1 MKDKIKEIKYRGKL
15 FNSLLDNSD
24 TIYLLYELDKEEPIY
39 TTKNVFEVLDLDAEK
54 DKQCSKEI
62 IKKIFET
69 PIIKEEVRKWD
80 GKCELVSRMF
90 SYRNAN
96 TPNKVKWL
104 KVKIYPFEGKRKRYQ
119 IRLIFDATKEYEN
132 QHLLVM
138 QSQDIK
144 ANEHKLNQI
153 MTASYDFS
161 LNLNIAINEGVVK
174 NLKSNNFNFFPN
186 LKFSYKENIEKILN
200 ENIHFEDLENVKSLF
215 LFENLKKQFNNTQT
229 TPISITYRLANK
241 EPVIWLESTVFFT
254 VIRGDQNVTFLT
266 KNVTKDAEY
275 MKNQNALL
283 HSALETAKKANDAKT
298 DFLKMI
304 SHEIRTSMNAII
316 GLSESVLMD
325 DLSIVTRED
334 VTSINDASK
343 NLLEIFDE
351 ILDVSKIES
360 GIIEKNEKEY
370 ETSKL
375 FLDVINIARERVQ
388 PKKLNLKLKIE
399 ESIPSILYGDVGKI
413 RQVLLNI
420 IDNAIKYTNKGT
432 ITITGLSEKQNHN
445 TKLIISIEDTGIG
458 MEGKKLNKL
467 FETNEENLKKNTGL
481 SISKRLIDLLNGQI
495 IVESIVGEGSTFK
508 MIVTQKTI
516 NSKPIGNI
524 EQYRFPQKRII
535 AFNAKGKRILV
546 VDDNKIDIKVATR
559 LLKPYNVEI
568 ESVTSGKECFDLIK
582 NGKKYD
588 LILLDQMMPE
598 MTGAETL
605 SKLKGLKDFDIPVVV
620 VTADAIVGVKEKYL
634 NDGFD
639 DYMSKPIDVNELNH
653 LLKKYLN

>member
-1 MKDKIKEIKYRGKL
+1 MKSKIKEIKYRGRL

-24 TIYLLYELDKEEPIY
+24 TIYLLYELNKEEPIY
-39 TTKNVFEVLDLDAEK
+39 MTKNVFEVLNLDVEN
-54 DKQCSKEI
+54 DNQCSKEI

-69 PIIKEEVRKWD
+69 PIIKEEYRKWD
-80 GKCELVSRMF
+80 GKCEFVSRMF
-90 SYRNAN
+90 SYRNSN
-96 TPNKVKWL
+96 TLNKVKWL
-104 KVKIYPFEGKRKRYQ
+104 KVKIYPFEGKRKKYQ
-119 IRLIFDATKEYEN
+119 IRLIFDATKEYES

-144 ANEHKLNQI
+144 ANEKKLNQI
-153 MTASYDFS
+153 MSTSYDFS

-174 NLKSNNFNFFPN
+174 NFKENDFNFFSN
-186 LKFSYKENIEKILN
+186 LKFRYEENIEKILK
-200 ENIHFEDLENVKSLF
+200 ENIHIEDMEIVQNFFSY
-215 LFENLKKQFNNTQT
+215 ENLKKQFSNEQT
-229 TPISITYRLANK
+229 TPLSITYRLANK
-241 EPVIWLESTVFFT
+241 KPVIWLESTAFFT
-254 VIRGDQNVTFLT
+254 IIRGDQHVTILT

-275 MKNQNALL
+275 MRNQNALL
-283 HSALETAKKANDAKT
+283 QTALEEAKNANIAKT
-298 DFLKMI
+298 DFLRMV

-325 DLSIVTRED
+325 DLSLVTRED
-334 VTSINDASK
+334 VTSINSASK

-375 FLDVINIARERVQ
+375 FLDIINITRERVQ
-388 PKKLNLKLKIE
+388 PKKLNLEIKIE
-399 ESIPSILYGDVGKI
+399 ESIPSVLYGDVSKI

-420 IDNAIKYTNKGT
+420 IDNAIKYTDKGN
-432 ITITGLSEKQNHN
+432 IIITGSSEKQNYN
-445 TKLIISIEDTGIG
+445 TKLIISIKDTGTGI
-458 MEGKKLNKL
+458 EGRKLNKL
-467 FETNEENLKKNTGL
+467 FEGSNGKLMKNTGL
-481 SISKRLIDLLNGQI
+481 AISKRIIDLLNGQI
-495 IVESIVGEGSTFK
+495 IVESVVGEGSTFK
-508 MIVTQKTI
+508 IVVTQKTI
-516 NSKPIGNI
+516 NSKPIGDI
-524 EQYRFPQKRII
+524 EHYRFPQKKVI
-535 AFNAKGKRILV
+535 AFNAKGKKVLV

-559 LLKPYNVEI
+559 LLKPYNIDI

-582 NGKKYD
+582 TGKKYD

-598 MTGAETL
+598 MTGTETL
-605 SKLKGLKDFDIPVVV
+605 SKLKGLKGFKIPVVV

-653 LLKKYLN
+653 LLKKYLS